1 MRRSMQDVLP
11 LPVLVLL
18 GAMLAGASMPGC
30 AVADET
36 DERTRQMIEQL
47 RLIEAATAI
56 RDTPGWRRPERVLIR
71 GLPADRR
78 AWLEEAAPGVK
89 LVSYASEAEAIARAP
104 DADAVLG
111 TCSAAVLAAGARI
124 RWIQTF
130 NAGVEGCVANPA
142 IRDRNILLTN
152 MQRIGAPPMADH
164 VMAMLLTF
172 SRGLNAYH
180 DAQRGSRWAENDR
193 NARAFG
199 LDGKT
204 MFIAGLGGTG
214 LEVAQRAHAFGMRVT
229 GTRASSR
236 DAPPFVSQVGL
247 PGDLPD
253 LVAQADVVVNTLPL
267 TPATSGLFDA
277 RIFARMKKGAY
288 FFNVGRGGTVVTADL
303 VQALRSGTLAGAG
316 LDVVE
321 PEPLPADHP
330 LWKLPNVIITP
341 HVAAQTDDSENRWLL
356 MRENLR
362 RYVAGE
368 CMLSV
373 VDAARGY

>member
-1 MRRSMQDVLP
+1 MLP
-11 LPVLVLL
+11 PMKGLLSLPAIMLL
-18 GAMLAGASMPGC
+18 GALAGVSLQGR
-30 AVADET
+30 AVADDL
-36 DERTRQMIEQL
+36 DERTRQMVEQL
-47 RLIEAATAI
+47 RLVEAATPI

-71 GLPADRR
+71 RLPADRR
-78 AWLEEAAPGVK
+78 AWFEAAAPGVK

-104 DADAVLG
+104 EADAVLG
-111 TCSAAVLAAGARI
+111 TCSAAVLAAGPRI
-124 RWIQTF
+124 RWIQAF
-130 NAGVEGCVANPA
+130 YAGVETCVAIPA
-142 IRDRNILLTN
+142 IRDRGILLTN
-152 MQRIGAPPMADH
+152 MQRVGAPPMADH

-172 SRGLNAYH
+172 SRGLNAYRE
-180 DAQRGSRWAENDR
+180 AQRESRWAEEDR
-193 NARAFG
+193 DPGAFG

-236 DAPPFVSQVGL
+236 EAPPFVSQVGL
-247 PGDLPD
+247 PGELPD

-288 FFNVGRGGTVVTADL
+288 FINVGRGGTVVTADL
-303 VQALRSGTLAGAG
+303 LQALRSGTLAGAG

-321 PEPLPADHP
+321 PEPLPAAHP

-356 MRENLR
+356 VRENLR
-362 RYVAGE
+362 RYAAGE
-368 CMLSV
+368 RMLSV